1 MGDSLGSAI
10 TGIDANQA
18 LLDNIGNNIANV
30 NTVGYQSTDLQFS
43 DLLYQQQSSAGAP
56 QAGVS
61 GGTNP
66 VVVGSGVRV
75 SASPTNFSQG
85 TLQETGVSTDV
96 AIQGQG
102 FLIANQGGQSYY
114 TRAGNLQ
121 LDANGNL
128 VTPTGAIIQGWVP
141 ATPGGTIAT
150 NGALSAIT
158 IPQGQQSGANP
169 TSTITMGGNLPPA
182 ITGSTTQSYTATVSV
197 YDSLG
202 NSIPVTFTY
211 TPDATTANTYD
222 VTATTP
228 SNTSGTLITLLN
240 NVKVGFSNTGQVST
254 VNGSTTQ
261 LTSKFSPS
269 ATNFPPPFV
278 GFSTTSPP
286 TVDFSA
292 LTQLA
297 GNSSVAVTN
306 QNGYASGSLQK
317 FTINSDG
324 TIQGNYS
331 NGQTQ
336 TIGQI
341 ALASFA
347 NEQGLTKVG
356 NLLYS
361 TSANSGL
368 PQVGTAGSGG
378 RGALVGGSVE
388 GSNVNLGDQL
398 TELIIAQNAYQANT
412 KVVSTS
418 STVLQSL
425 VQMA

>member
-56 QAGVS
+56 QPGVG

-102 FLIANQGGQSYY
+102 FLIASQGGQSYY

-128 VTPTGAIIQGWVP
+128 VTPTGAIIQGWLP
-141 ATPGGTIAT
+141 TTPGGTIAT

-169 TSTITMGGNLPPA
+169 TTTVTLGGNLPP
-182 ITGSTTQSYTATVSV
+182 STTTTSTSTPPASFTSTVSV
-197 YDSLG
+197 FDSLG
-202 NSIPVTFTY
+202 NAIPITFTY
-211 TPDATTANTYD
+211 TSTGSNTYSLAWAPSGSTTA
-222 VTATTP
+222 P
-228 SNTSGTLITLLN
+228 TSLGTIT
-240 NVKVGFSNTGQVST
+240 FSPTTGQVT
-254 VNGSTTQ
+254 GTPT
-261 LTSKFSPS
+261 
-269 ATNFPPPFV
+269 ATLSIPA
-278 GFSTTSPP
+278 GTTSPP
-286 TVDFSA
+286 ASAISAKVDFSA

-297 GNSSVAVTN
+297 GASSVAVTG
-306 QNGYASGSLQK
+306 QNGFASGSLQK

-324 TIQGNYS
+324 TIQGSYS

-356 NLLYS
+356 NLLYA

-368 PQVGTAGSGG
+368 AQVGTAGSGG

>member
-56 QAGVS
+56 QAGVN

-102 FLIANQGGQSYY
+102 FLIASQGGQSYY

-128 VTPTGAIIQGWVP
+128 VTPTGAIIQGWLP

-150 NGALSAIT
+150 NGPLSAIT

-169 TSTITMGGNLPPA
+169 TTTVTLGGNLPP
-182 ITGSTTQSYTATVSV
+182 STTTTSSSTPPASFTATVSV
-197 YDSLG
+197 FDSLG
-202 NSIPVTFTY
+202 NAIPITFTF
-211 TPDATTANTYD
+211 TSSGSNTYSLAWAPSGS
-222 VTATTP
+222 TATP
-228 SNTSGTLITLLN
+228 TSLGTIT
-240 NVKVGFSNTGQVST
+240 FSPTTGQVTGTSTATLSIPAGTSGPPASAISAT
-254 VNGSTTQ
+254 VN
-261 LTSKFSPS
+261 
-269 ATNFPPPFV
+269 
-278 GFSTTSPP
+278 
-286 TVDFSA
+286 FSA

-297 GNSSVAVTN
+297 GSSSVAVTG
-306 QNGYASGSLQK
+306 QNGFASGSLQK

-324 TIQGNYS
+324 TIQGSYS

-356 NLLYS
+356 NLLYA